1 MTSLSLPYGAHFV
14 DDDDIA
20 AVVEALRSD
29 RLTTGPV
36 IDAFEHKLAETVGA
50 FYAVAC
56 SSGTSAL
63 HLASL
68 ALGLGPD
75 DAVIVPSLT
84 FLATANAPHAT
95 GAEIIFADVDPHTG
109 LMTPETFSAALESAS
124 ERTVRAVF
132 PVHLNGQ
139 CVAMGEIATI
149 AEANGISIVEDACH
163 AIGARYPSSNSPVG
177 SGAYSAAAAFSFHPV
192 KTIAMGEGGAVT
204 TNDSALAA
212 AMRRFRNHGMVSA
225 PDDFENPDAAFD
237 SNAALNPW
245 YYEMPIPGFN
255 YRASDIHCALALSQ
269 LAKLQRFVTQRAAL
283 VSIYDNALAPF
294 APLVKPL
301 RRVAGGC
308 AAWHLYVVQIDFAAA
323 GVSRGEV
330 MRRLAGQGIGTQVH
344 YIPVHRQPYYAR
356 RYGALDLPGADAYS
370 DHILSLPLFVGLASE
385 DVARVVRALAQ
396 ALRP

>member
-1 MTSLSLPYGAHFV
+1 MTSLSLPYGAHAV

-20 AVVEALRSD
+20 AVVDALRSD
-29 RLTTGPV
+29 RLTTGPAV
-36 IDAFEHKLAETVGA
+36 VAFERALAETLGA
-50 FYAVAC
+50 AHAVAC

-68 ALGLGPD
+68 ALGLGSD

-84 FLATANAPHAT
+84 FVATANAPHAT
-95 GAEIIFADVDPHTG
+95 GAEIIFADVDPDTG

-124 ERTVRAVF
+124 GQTVRAVF

-139 CVAMGEIATI
+139 CVAMSEIATI
-149 AEANGISIVEDACH
+149 AEANGIAIVEDACH
-163 AIGARYPSSNSPVG
+163 AVGARYPKSNSPVG
-177 SGAYSAAAAFSFHPV
+177 GGAHGAAAAFSFHPV

-212 AMRRFRNHGMVSA
+212 AMRRFRNHGLVTT
-225 PDDFENPDAAFD
+225 PDEFENPVAAFD
-237 SNAALNPW
+237 SNSAPNPW
-245 YYEMPIPGFN
+245 YCEMPVPGFN

-269 LAKLQRFVTQRAAL
+269 LAKLQRFVAERAAL
-283 VSIYDNALAPF
+283 VSIYDNALVPL

-301 RRVAGGC
+301 RRVAGGQ
-308 AAWHLYVVQIDFAAA
+308 AAWHLYVVQVDFASA
-323 GVSRGEV
+323 GVTRGDV

-356 RYGALDLPGADAYS
+356 RYGALDLPGADDYS
-370 DHILSLPLFVGLASE
+370 DHVLSLPLFVGLATG
-385 DVARVVRALAQ
+385 DVSRVVRSLAE
-396 ALRP
+396 ALRR